1 MTIHKEGYSIIFIS
15 IIILF
20 GINCLL
26 NLFIVVNPIIQS
38 IVLGCS
44 LLILILIIQFF
55 RSPKR
60 EITEDSTK
68 IVCPADGK
76 VVVIEE
82 VEETEYFKDKRIQ
95 VSIFM
100 SPLNVHNQLYPI
112 SGDVKYIKYHPGKFL
127 VAWHPKA
134 STDNERNTIVVENDK
149 ISVLF
154 RQIAGVFARRII
166 SYSNVGDSAT
176 ASDEFGFIKFGSR
189 IDILLPIGT
198 KVTTN
203 LNQKVESGI
212 TVIATY

>member
-1 MTIHKEGYSIIFIS
+1 MTLHREGYTILRNEILIFLMINYITYWNSEILFWYFTLPISVFLFVMSVYFFRVPKKRFERKEGNIYAP
-15 IIILF
+15 
-20 GINCLL
+20 C
-26 NLFIVVNPIIQS
+26 
-38 IVLGCS
+38 
-44 LLILILIIQFF
+44 
-55 RSPKR
+55 
-60 EITEDSTK
+60 
-68 IVCPADGK
+68 DGK

-82 VEETEYFKDKRIQ
+82 TKESEFYKDKRLQI
-95 VSIFM
+95 SIFM
-100 SPLNVHNQLYPI
+100 SALNVHNNLYPI
-112 SGDVKYIKYHPGKFL
+112 GGEVRYTKYHPGKFL

-176 ASDEFGFIKFGSR
+176 TSDEFGFIKFGSR

-203 LNQKVESGI
+203 LNQKVKSGI

>member
-1 MTIHKEGYSIIFIS
+1 MTLHREGYTILRNEILIFLMINYITYWNSEILFWYFTLPISVFLFVMSVYFFRVPKKRFDRKEGNIYAP
-15 IIILF
+15 
-20 GINCLL
+20 C
-26 NLFIVVNPIIQS
+26 
-38 IVLGCS
+38 
-44 LLILILIIQFF
+44 
-55 RSPKR
+55 
-60 EITEDSTK
+60 
-68 IVCPADGK
+68 DGK

-82 VEETEYFKDKRIQ
+82 TKESEFYKDKRLQI
-95 VSIFM
+95 SIFM
-100 SPLNVHNQLYPI
+100 SALNVHNNLYPI
-112 SGDVKYIKYHPGKFL
+112 GGEVRYTKYHPGKFL
-127 VAWHPKA
+127 AAWNPKA

>member
-1 MTIHKEGYSIIFIS
+1 MTLHREGYTILRNEILIFLMINYITYWNSEILFWYFTLPISVFLFVMSVYFFRVPKKRFDRKEGNIYAP
-15 IIILF
+15 
-20 GINCLL
+20 C
-26 NLFIVVNPIIQS
+26 
-38 IVLGCS
+38 
-44 LLILILIIQFF
+44 
-55 RSPKR
+55 
-60 EITEDSTK
+60 
-68 IVCPADGK
+68 DGK

-82 VEETEYFKDKRIQ
+82 TKESEFYKDKRIQ
-95 VSIFM
+95 ISIFM
-100 SPLNVHNQLYPI
+100 SALNVHNNLYPI
-112 SGDVKYIKYHPGKFL
+112 GGEVRYTKYHPGKFL
-127 VAWHPKA
+127 VAWNPKA

>member
-1 MTIHKEGYSIIFIS
+1 MTLHREGYTILRNEILIFLMINYITYWNSEILFWYFTLPISVFLFVMSVYFFRVPKKRFDRKEGNIYAP
-15 IIILF
+15 
-20 GINCLL
+20 C
-26 NLFIVVNPIIQS
+26 
-38 IVLGCS
+38 
-44 LLILILIIQFF
+44 
-55 RSPKR
+55 
-60 EITEDSTK
+60 
-68 IVCPADGK
+68 DGK

-82 VEETEYFKDKRIQ
+82 TKESEFYKDKRLQI
-95 VSIFM
+95 SIFM
-100 SPLNVHNQLYPI
+100 SALNVHNNLYPI
-112 SGDVKYIKYHPGKFL
+112 GGEVRYTKYHRGKFL
-127 VAWHPKA
+127 VAWNPKA

>member
-1 MTIHKEGYSIIFIS
+1 MTLHREGYTILRNEILIFLMINYITYWNSEILFWYFTLPISVFLFVMSVYFFRVPKKRFDRKEGNIYAP
-15 IIILF
+15 
-20 GINCLL
+20 C
-26 NLFIVVNPIIQS
+26 
-38 IVLGCS
+38 
-44 LLILILIIQFF
+44 
-55 RSPKR
+55 
-60 EITEDSTK
+60 
-68 IVCPADGK
+68 DGK
-76 VVVIEE
+76 VVAIEE
-82 VEETEYFKDKRIQ
+82 TKESEFYKDKRLQI
-95 VSIFM
+95 SIFM
-100 SPLNVHNQLYPI
+100 SALNVHNNLYPI
-112 SGDVKYIKYHPGKFL
+112 GGEVRYTKYHPGKFL
-127 VAWHPKA
+127 AAWNPKA